1 MSDTPA
7 PVPKKKSGLVGKLIP
22 VIGALVL
29 LGGGAAGGW
38 YATSSGL
45 IGGGDH
51 GPKEDKNKPKLVER
65 EGGDE
70 EAPAQTDADGDGHYE
85 TTYFEMKREFT
96 ANLTDPNRYIQVGLG
111 VATNYDSRVIEAV
124 EKNEPAIRSAV
135 LGVLGE
141 QTADHVATAA
151 GKEDLQRRLRAAI
164 NKTLQDKVGFGG
176 ISQVYFTSF
185 VIQ

>member
-7 PVPKKKSGLVGKLIP
+7 PAKKKSKLVGLLVP

-29 LGGGAAGGW
+29 AGGGAAGGW
-38 YATSSGL
+38 YAASSGL
-45 IGGGDH
+45 LGGG
-51 GPKEDKNKPKLVER
+51 GPKVDKNKPQLVKR
-65 EGGDE
+65 EGYGD
-70 EAPAQTDADGDGHYE
+70 PAQTDADGDGHYE
-85 TTYFEMKREFT
+85 TTYFEMKKEFT

-111 VATNYDSRVIEAV
+111 IGTNYDARVIEAV
-124 EKNEPAIRSAV
+124 EKNEPAIRSIV

-141 QTADHVATAA
+141 QTADRVATVA

-164 NKTLQDKVGFGG
+164 NKTLEGKTGFGG
-176 ISQVYFTSF
+176 VSEVYFTSF

>member
-7 PVPKKKSGLVGKLIP
+7 PAPKKKSGLVGKLIP

-38 YATSSGL
+38 YATTSGL
-45 IGGGDH
+45 IGGGH
-51 GPKEDKNKPKLVER
+51 GPKVDKNKPQLVER
-65 EGGDE
+65 AEGGD
-70 EAPAQTDADGDGHYE
+70 APTQTDADGDGHYE
-85 TTYFEMKREFT
+85 TIYFEMKREFT

-111 VATNYDSRVIEAV
+111 VATNYDNRVIEAV
-124 EKNEPAIRSAV
+124 EKNEPAIRSAI

-141 QTADHVATAA
+141 QTADHVATVK
-151 GKEDLQRRLRAAI
+151 GKEELQRRLRAGI
-164 NKTLQDKVGFGG
+164 NKTLQDKTGFGG
-176 ISQVYFTSF
+176 ISHVYFTSF

>member
-1 MSDTPA
+1 MSDT
-7 PVPKKKSGLVGKLIP
+7 PVPKKKSGLVGKLVP

-29 LGGGAAGGW
+29 LGAGAAGGW

-45 IGGGDH
+45 IGGDH
-51 GPKEDKNKPKLVER
+51 GPKVDKNKPQLVER
-65 EGGDE
+65 EGSEG
-70 EAPAQTDADGDGHYE
+70 APSQTDADGDGHYE

-96 ANLTDPNRYIQVGLG
+96 ANLTDPNRYIQVGIG
-111 VATNYDSRVIEAV
+111 VATNYDNRVIEAV
-124 EKNEPAIRSAV
+124 EKNEPAIRSSV

-141 QTADHVATAA
+141 QSADHVATAA

-164 NKTLQDKVGFGG
+164 NKTLQEKAGFGG

>member
-7 PVPKKKSGLVGKLIP
+7 PPKKKGKLAGLLVP
-22 VIGALVL
+22 VVGALVL

-38 YATSSGL
+38 YATTSGL
-45 IGGGDH
+45 IGGGP
-51 GPKEDKNKPKLVER
+51 GPKVDKNKPKLVER
-65 EGGDE
+65 KGAGET
-70 EAPAQTDADGDGHYE
+70 PTQTDADGDGHYE

-96 ANLTDPNRYIQVGLG
+96 ANLTDPNRYIQVGIG
-111 VATNYDSRVIEAV
+111 VATNYDKRVVDAV

-141 QTADHVATAA
+141 QSADRVATVA
-151 GKEDLQRRLRAAI
+151 GKEELQRRLRAAI

>member
-7 PVPKKKSGLVGKLIP
+7 PAPKKKSKLVGLLVP

-29 LGGGAAGGW
+29 AGGGAAGGW
-38 YATSSGL
+38 YVATSGL
-45 IGGGDH
+45 LGGGDGH
-51 GPKEDKNKPKLVER
+51 KVDKNKPQLVER
-65 EGGDE
+65 EGHE
-70 EAPAQTDADGDGHYE
+70 EPTQTDADGDGHYE
-85 TTYFEMKREFT
+85 TTYFEMKKEFT

-111 VATNYDSRVIEAV
+111 IATNYDARVIEAV

-141 QTADHVATAA
+141 QTAERVATVA

-164 NKTLQDKVGFGG
+164 NKTLEGKTGFGG
-176 ISQVYFTSF
+176 VSEVYFTSF

>member
-7 PVPKKKSGLVGKLIP
+7 PVPKKKSGLVGKLVP
-22 VIGALVL
+22 VLGALVL

-45 IGGGDH
+45 IGGH

-65 EGGDE
+65 KDGGD
-70 EAPAQTDADGDGHYE
+70 APAQTDADGDGHYE

-164 NKTLQDKVGFGG
+164 NKALQEKVGFGG

>member
-7 PVPKKKSGLVGKLIP
+7 PAPKKKSGLIGKLVPI
-22 VIGALVL
+22 VGALVL
-29 LGGGAAGGW
+29 LGGGVAGGW
-38 YATSSGL
+38 YAASSGL
-45 IGGGDH
+45 IGGH
-51 GPKEDKNKPKLVER
+51 GPKVDKNKPQLVER
-65 EGGDE
+65 KDAE
-70 EAPAQTDADGDGHYE
+70 EKPAQTDADGDGHYE

-111 VATNYDSRVIEAV
+111 VATNYDNRVIEAV

-141 QTADHVATAA
+141 QTADHVATVP
-151 GKEDLQRRLRAAI
+151 GKEELQRRLRSAI

>member
-7 PVPKKKSGLVGKLIP
+7 PAPKKKSGLVGKLIP

-45 IGGGDH
+45 IGGH
-51 GPKEDKNKPKLVER
+51 GPKEDKNKPQLVER
-65 EGGDE
+65 KEGGE
-70 EAPAQTDADGDGHYE
+70 TPAQTDADGDGHYE

-111 VATNYDSRVIEAV
+111 VATNYDNRVIEAV

-141 QTADHVATAA
+141 QTADHVATVA